1 MHSLAYRIILKSPLV
16 ITTMSGDR
24 NMIQTRKF
32 IPGTVVLGILA
43 ERFIKKQES
52 NFNSKLAHQN
62 EAFYNWFLFG
72 KLKISNA
79 YICSKDEY
87 GNHVYYPSP
96 FSLEKEKY
104 GKATYDFLFHKE
116 VDSTSGI
123 DDFCFFSEG
132 KIETKS
138 VKVSINFHHARDPEK
153 GSSKEGMIFNYES
166 ISSSQTFE
174 GKLFGNKHD
183 LKDLLSICGN
193 KWDTIIGR
201 SRTAEY
207 GRVEF
212 LIVDEDVVLEENQ
225 VIWPKEEEKDDD
237 DDDDDR
243 RPEPAKYISMTL
255 LSNLILYNEY
265 GYPTIEVDD
274 LCNELKKFISNITI
288 KKSFVKVTE
297 IENFVGV
304 WQLKKPSETCFA
316 AGSSFLLDI
325 EKSEI
330 NIKQL
335 TEIQQNGI
343 GERTHEGFGRCVF
356 GLQTK
361 SKPFLEEESEK
372 ETNSYIVKPEEN
384 IPNIARE
391 IISKIIKED
400 IFRKMELKA
409 IEEQQYFHPFLENN
423 QKIEEK
429 ALKAIEEQQYFHSLP
444 PNALIAKLETIVK
457 NCNNRIEFV
466 EKISNLRKIALE
478 HLERCNSQKWNL
490 LEFLAGFRI
499 NEERIKHLSKEEI
512 IDPQIYN
519 TLQLLKKQRILIKDL
534 EKEIKRKLNISEKLV
549 LLKYIEFC
557 ENPTDLELFFTDRNN
572 TSLKLLCEEINIY
585 PEKDEKLK
593 DELFKTYFVT
603 FFLMMRKR
611 ANAEKGGVS

>member
-16 ITTMSGDR
+16 LTTMSGDR

-62 EAFYNWFLFG
+62 EAFYNWFLLG

-104 GKATYDFLFHKE
+104 GKTTYDFLFHKE

-183 LKDLLSICGN
+183 LKDLLSICGD

-225 VIWPKEEEKDDD
+225 VIWPEEDKEDKEDKEEDDD
-237 DDDDDR
+237 DDER
-243 RPEPAKYISMTL
+243 SKPAKYISMTL

-265 GYPTIEVDD
+265 GYPTVEVDD
-274 LCNELKKFISNITI
+274 LCNELKKFISNIII
-288 KKSFVKVTE
+288 KQSFVKVTE
-297 IENFVGV
+297 IENFVGI

-316 AGSSFLLDI
+316 AGSSFLL
-325 EKSEI
+325 EVEQSEI

-335 TEIQQNGI
+335 TKIQQNGI

-372 ETNSYIVKPEEN
+372 ERNSYIVKPEEN

-409 IEEQQYFHPFLENN
+409 IEEQQYFHP
-423 QKIEEK
+423 
-429 ALKAIEEQQYFHSLP
+429 LP

-457 NCNNRIEFV
+457 NCNNRTEFV

-499 NEERIKHLSKEEI
+499 NEERIKHLSKEETI
-512 IDPQIYN
+512 SSSICKI
-519 TLQLLKKQRILIKDL
+519 LQLLKNQRILIKELD
-534 EKEIKRKLNISEKLV
+534 KELDKDIKRKLSASEKLV
-549 LLKYIEFC
+549 LLKYVEFC
-557 ENPTDLELFFTDRNN
+557 ENPIDLKDFFTDRHN

-593 DELFKTYFVT
+593 DELFKTYFIT

-611 ANAEKGGVS
+611 ANAEKGQVLKKEELVNGY